1 MKRQDDMVKYQ
12 PENEVLWKAI
22 AVNERTTKLQILSS
36 GNILQISTFLSSL
49 NDTFHQN

>member
-12 PENEVLWKAI
+12 PENEAI

-36 GNILQISTFLSSL
+36 GNILQISTFLLSL
-49 NDTFHQN
+49 NDTFHQNL